1 MSDLPEWAQ
10 EKPGHPLQNWRCKC
24 GRPPSMEHQV
34 GGFCEGKNIIERY
47 EKALAIAWEALS
59 KNVEYNHRDA
69 EGPELRAQNEGNY
82 RRSKDAMRRIEE
94 LGK

>member
-1 MSDLPEWAQ
+1 MSDLPKYLKGKEL
-10 EKPGHPLQNWRCKC
+10 PCTTCGQNLHL
-24 GRPPSMEHQV
+24 P
-34 GGFCEGKNIIERY
+34 ERTT
-47 EKALAIAWEALS
+47 EALAIAWEALS